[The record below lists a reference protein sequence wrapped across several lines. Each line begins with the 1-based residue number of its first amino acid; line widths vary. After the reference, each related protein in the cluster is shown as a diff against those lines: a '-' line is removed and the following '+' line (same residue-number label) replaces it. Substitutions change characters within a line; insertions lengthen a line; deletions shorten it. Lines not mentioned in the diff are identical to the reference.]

1 MHYSMA
7 YKSNLCTVRHL
18 KYLPVYLFLLLLF
31 PFASIPTIIYLI
43 HSKFTIITSRY
54 DSSFI
59 RSNISRFLHTFP
71 HPPSNPLLSIR
82 CVLPKNQLNAMTIE
96 KYHNDRRISACEN
109 NWYLC
114 SLHLCGAAC
123 GSAVCLPALRTI
135 VGYVAFNF
143 SFSIWHATCFAN
155 AGERT
160 TQHKQSTVVIHEKCR
175 SQFQSY
181 LIINISLRM
190 YLHAYSICVEV
201 IAQSSFRCSVR
212 RDEWK
217 KTKKS

>member
-18 KYLPVYLFLLLLF
+18 KYLSVYLFLLLLF

-82 CVLPKNQLNAMTIE
+82 CVLPKNHWMRWQLKNTITTGELAHVKTIDICVRYICVVRLAAQQCVCLLCELLSAM
-96 KYHNDRRISACEN
+96 
-109 NWYLC
+109 
-114 SLHLCGAAC
+114 LHLI
-123 GSAVCLPALRTI
+123 SV
-135 VGYVAFNF
+135 FQF
-143 SFSIWHATCFAN
+143 D
-155 AGERT
+155 
-160 TQHKQSTVVIHEKCR
+160 TQHVSRMLASAQHSTN
-175 SQFQSY
+175 SQPSSFMKSAAH
-181 LIINISLRM
+181 NSNHISL
-190 YLHAYSICVEV
+190 
-201 IAQSSFRCSVR
+201 
-212 RDEWK
+212 
-217 KTKKS
+217 